1 MLYLT
6 KRRRNML
13 KKEKIIEHLREI
25 GINPPKIVFYEK
37 TDSTNTR
44 AKEYAEA
51 TDSCETVVF
60 IANSQTAGRGRRG
73 RSFVSNEG
81 AGIYISI
88 LTYPT
93 EDGFDATRTTAEAA
107 VALARAIEELCD
119 CDVKIKWVN
128 DLFLGGKKLAGILT
142 EGKVLSDGKIA
153 YSVVGMGINVYKSAI
168 SDEIS
173 TIATS
178 IESEINYAPDRSSL
192 ASIIIKEFLNRGDC
206 YAEYK
211 ARSVVIGREVTVVKL
226 NESYPARV
234 VDINPD
240 YSLLINRDGVEERL
254 FTGEISLRI

>member
-1 MLYLT
+1 ML
-6 KRRRNML
+6 N
-13 KKEKIIEHLREI
+13 KEKIIEELVKI

-51 TDSCETVVF
+51 NDSRETVVF

-107 VALARAIEELCD
+107 VALARAVEALCP
-119 CDVKIKWVN
+119 CNVKIKWVN
-128 DLFLGGKKLAGILT
+128 DLFLDGKKLAGILT
-142 EGKVLSDGKIA
+142 EGKVSENGKIA
-153 YSVVGMGINVYKSAI
+153 YSVVGMGINVYKNAI

-173 TIATS
+173 AIATS
-178 IESEINYAPDRSSL
+178 IENELNYAPDRSSL
-192 ASIIIKEFLNRGDC
+192 VAMIIKEFLNRGDC
-206 YAEYK
+206 YSEYK
-211 ARSVVIGREVTVVKL
+211 ARSFVIGREVTVVRCT
-226 NESYPARV
+226 ESYPARV
-234 VDINPD
+234 IDVNPD
-240 YSLLINRDGVEERL
+240 YSLLIDHDGAEERL

>member
-1 MLYLT
+1 ML
-6 KRRRNML
+6 N
-13 KKEKIIEHLREI
+13 KEKIIEELVKI

-51 TDSCETVVF
+51 TDSRETVVF

-107 VALARAIEELCD
+107 VALARAVEELCD

-128 DLFLGGKKLAGILT
+128 DLFLCGKKLAGILT
-142 EGKVLSDGKIA
+142 EGKVLENGKIA
-153 YSVVGMGINVYKSAI
+153 YSVVGMGINVYKNAI

-173 TIATS
+173 SIATS

-192 ASIIIKEFLNRGDC
+192 VAMIIKEFLNRGDC
-206 YAEYK
+206 YDEYK

-234 VDINPD
+234 IDVNPD
-240 YSLLINRDGVEERL
+240 YSLLIDRDGVEERL
-254 FTGEISLRI
+254 FTGEISLRL

>member
-1 MLYLT
+1 
-6 KRRRNML
+6 ML

-51 TDSCETVVF
+51 TDSRETVVF

-73 RSFVSNEG
+73 RGFVSNEG

-107 VALARAIEELCD
+107 VALARAVEALCQ
-119 CDVKIKWVN
+119 CDVRIKWVN

-142 EGKVLSDGKIA
+142 EGKVAENGKIA
-153 YSVVGMGINVYKSAI
+153 YSVVGMGINVYKNAI

-178 IESEINYAPDRSSL
+178 IEGEINYAPDRSRL
-192 ASIIIKEFLNRGDC
+192 AAMIIKEFLDRGDC

-211 ARSVVIGREVTVVKL
+211 ARSFVIGREVTVVKL

-234 VDINPD
+234 IDINPD
-240 YSLLINRDGVEERL
+240 YSLLIDHDGAEERL
-254 FTGEISLRI
+254 FTGEISLRL

>member
-1 MLYLT
+1 ML
-6 KRRRNML
+6 N
-13 KKEKIIEHLREI
+13 KEKIIEELVKI

-73 RSFVSNEG
+73 RSFVSKEG

-107 VALARAIEELCD
+107 VALARAVEALCP

-142 EGKVLSDGKIA
+142 EGKVTENGKIA
-153 YSVVGMGINVYKSAI
+153 YSVVGMGINVYKNAI

-178 IESEINYAPDRSSL
+178 IEGEINYAPDRSSL
-192 ASIIIKEFLNRGDC
+192 AAMIIKEFLDRGDC

-234 VDINPD
+234 IDINPD
-240 YSLLINRDGVEERL
+240 YSLLIDRDGAEERL
-254 FTGEISLRI
+254 FTGEISLRL